1 MRSSAAVAVLAL
13 IALPVVA
20 RASCDPSATATYGDV
35 DFVRFVRYATVGPP
49 ERFVFEAFR
58 ETLPR
63 KPQSFRVALVATRG
77 LPFQGKFDALDPR
90 RAFDDAVNV
99 LRLERFYDRHFAET
113 ADRRL
118 DGPED
123 QIVVAR
129 CGVETRLG
137 SLPRSADFG
146 FDLRDLHAPAF
157 VRLETDLQDDVVH
170 TLWSPHTTGR
180 IFDIPR
186 ALR

>member
-1 MRSSAAVAVLAL
+1 
-13 IALPVVA
+13 
-20 RASCDPSATATYGDV
+20 
-35 DFVRFVRYATVGPP
+35 
-49 ERFVFEAFR
+49 VFEAFR
-58 ETLPR
+58 EAPPR
-63 KPQSFRVALVATRG
+63 KPETYRVALIARRG
-77 LPFQGKFDALDPR
+77 LPFTGTFDALDSR
-90 RAFDDAVNV
+90 RFSGAP
-99 LRLERFYDRHFAET
+99 
-113 ADRRL
+113 DRRL

-123 QIVVAR
+123 QVVVAR

-146 FDLRDLHAPAF
+146 FDLRDLHAPGF

>member
-1 MRSSAAVAVLAL
+1 M
-13 IALPVVA
+13 
-20 RASCDPSATATYGDV
+20 
-35 DFVRFVRYATVGPP
+35 RYATVGSP

-58 ETLPR
+58 EAPPR
-63 KPQSFRVALVATRG
+63 KPETYRVALIARRG
-77 LPFQGKFDALDPR
+77 LPFTGTFDALDSR
-90 RAFDDAVNV
+90 RAFTDAVNV
-99 LRLERFYDRHFAET
+99 LRLDRFYDRHFSGAP
-113 ADRRL
+113 DRRL

-123 QIVVAR
+123 QVVVAR

-146 FDLRDLHAPAF
+146 FDLRDLHAPGF